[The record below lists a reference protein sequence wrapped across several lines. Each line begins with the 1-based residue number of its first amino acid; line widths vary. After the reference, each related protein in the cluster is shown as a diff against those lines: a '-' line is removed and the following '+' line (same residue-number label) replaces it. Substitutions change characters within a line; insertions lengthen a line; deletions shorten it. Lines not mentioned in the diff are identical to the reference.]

1 MSNGEEKGRNG
12 GRNRGRWQHCTLTA
26 RFRCPPANGNRA
38 FWNFCPAYGMEYSS
52 SEHLDS
58 CAVLCCVVPGQRER
72 ERERRGRNF
81 CTHSQSHRPMF
92 DKRPRRATGVSLF
105 GSWRNSCAV
114 MLALP
119 MQMAAP
125 VSSYTSI
132 DTVASTFSA
141 LVVCV
146 CVCVCV
152 WG

>member
-1 MSNGEEKGRNG
+1 MEAGTEGDGSIAHSPPDFAARQRMETEPFGISVRHMEWNTR
-12 GRNRGRWQHCTLTA
+12 QVSTSTL
-26 RFRCPPANGNRA
+26 
-38 FWNFCPAYGMEYSS
+38 
-52 SEHLDS
+52 
-58 CAVLCCVVPGQRER
+58 VLCCVVLCQARER

-152 WG
+152 FL